1 MRLGQ
6 TQVCVLVPTWP
17 VLSPDRARDTL
28 TDETV
33 ALKKV
38 RMDNEKDGN
47 GGAGGTGAAL
57 SWLWLQAIPAA
68 WLFLPPPGMPIS
80 SLREITLLLQ
90 LQHPNIVELK
100 EVVVGN
106 HLER

>member
-1 MRLGQ
+1 M
-6 TQVCVLVPTWP
+6 VMEV
-17 VLSPDRARDTL
+17 
-28 TDETV
+28 
-33 ALKKV
+33 
-38 RMDNEKDGN
+38 
-47 GGAGGTGAAL
+47 GGETGAAL
-57 SWLWLQAIPAA
+57 SWLWLQAVLTA

>member
-1 MRLGQ
+1 MVMEVG
-6 TQVCVLVPTWP
+6 
-17 VLSPDRARDTL
+17 
-28 TDETV
+28 
-33 ALKKV
+33 
-38 RMDNEKDGN
+38 
-47 GGAGGTGAAL
+47 GGTAAAL
-57 SWLWLQAIPAA
+57 SWLWLQDVLTAR
-68 WLFLPPPGMPIS
+68 LFLPPPGMPIS

>member
-1 MRLGQ
+1 MRWGQ
-6 TQVCVLVPTWP
+6 SQVCVLVPRWP
-17 VLSPDRARDTL
+17 VLSPDRARDTV
-28 TDETV
+28 TNETV

-47 GGAGGTGAAL
+47 GGAGGQG
-57 SWLWLQAIPAA
+57 WLCPGSASRPFCSTV
-68 WLFLPPPGMPIS
+68 FLPLSPGMPIS

-100 EVVVGN
+100 DVVVGN

>member
-1 MRLGQ
+1 M
-6 TQVCVLVPTWP
+6 
-17 VLSPDRARDTL
+17 

-38 RMDNEKDGN
+38 RMDNENDGN
-47 GGAGGTGAAL
+47 GGVGAAPGARG
-57 SWLWLQAIPAA
+57 SVPGPCSRRWWL
-68 WLFLPPPGMPIS
+68 LPTGMPVS
-80 SLREITLLLQ
+80 SLREITLLLE

>member
-1 MRLGQ
+1 M
-6 TQVCVLVPTWP
+6 
-17 VLSPDRARDTL
+17 LSPDRARDTV
-28 TDETV
+28 TNETV

-47 GGAGGTGAAL
+47 GGAGGQG
-57 SWLWLQAIPAA
+57 WLCPGSASRPFCSTV
-68 WLFLPPPGMPIS
+68 FLPLSPGMPIS

-100 EVVVGN
+100 DVVVGN

>member
-1 MRLGQ
+1 M
-6 TQVCVLVPTWP
+6 
-17 VLSPDRARDTL
+17 
-28 TDETV
+28 E
-33 ALKKV
+33 
-38 RMDNEKDGN
+38 
-47 GGAGGTGAAL
+47 GGGGEQGLPCA
-57 SWLWLQAIPAA
+57 SSGSRPPLQHGCPSLPA
-68 WLFLPPPGMPIS
+68 PGMPIS

>member
-1 MRLGQ
+1 MVMEVG
-6 TQVCVLVPTWP
+6 
-17 VLSPDRARDTL
+17 
-28 TDETV
+28 
-33 ALKKV
+33 
-38 RMDNEKDGN
+38 
-47 GGAGGTGAAL
+47 GGTGAAL
-57 SWLWLQAIPAA
+57 SWLWLQAVLTAR
-68 WLFLPPPGMPIS
+68 LFLPPPGMPIS

>member
-1 MRLGQ
+1 ML
-6 TQVCVLVPTWP
+6 P
-17 VLSPDRARDTL
+17 PDRARDTL

-57 SWLWLQAIPAA
+57 SPGLALALAPGHSCSTA
-68 WLFLPPPGMPIS
+68 FLPSPGMPIS
-80 SLREITLLLQ
+80 SLREITLLLE